1 MKSLMPWFC
10 LAAATAAHVNIAFAS
25 NGIDDYRKGDYIKA
39 LQEFSKQ
46 TKFDSLEAYYLG
58 LMNLYGYGQLKNN
71 AKAIEYFSRAG
82 EGGFLPAQ
90 KIMALYLLLERNDPT
105 QAFSWFKKAADLNDV
120 QAQMY
125 TAAAYLYGFGVPK
138 NADKARQ
145 YYIGAAKQGNS
156 IAQTTLAEYFLDSR
170 QATNKQMGL
179 IWLNKAVE
187 QHNPMAQLLLG
198 KLYMTG
204 NGVPKSPDQATQL
217 IDLSVAQG
225 FPMAM
230 IQKGD
235 MAREQKDF
243 NGAKDWYTKA
253 VNLGS
258 YPAELSLGQLYYD
271 EKNPGHDDK
280 LGYLWTL
287 KAAQHNVVDAQLALA
302 EMYKTGKGVLA
313 NAVLA
318 KEWQKKAADS
328 KSLHP
333 EIQVANWLS
342 NGKSTDFKTI
352 GYRLNGIWTD
362 WSNPRALIQ
371 NAYNPSPQ
379 MVTVTR
385 DTLYKPH
392 FELTTPNDIAISDY
406 YDALVSSL
414 NRDDQNKLTFA
425 PYPLDD
431 DLVALK
437 AALLSNDSGAHD
449 KAQALISKLQFQAS
463 LGDAVSEFDLGQI
476 YQYGMGVQPN
486 IQEAIRNYQL
496 AAGQDNLS
504 AMYALGLLYLEGHD
518 SKASLIISPQLSQ
531 HHNGA
536 SPSATQLNDRGSV
549 RTGEATTDADSL
561 AANYSKG
568 IEWLQNA
575 AFKGSSYAQFT
586 LAQIYENGFKN
597 KQGDVVIKPDPQQ
610 ADGMYFIAAAD
621 GNGLAQ
627 YRLAELLV
635 RKKQTE
641 VSVAAK
647 QSRSAL
653 IKSLYQGALSNGVME
668 AALPLA
674 FFNAMDADKAKQ
686 SRAFKVAQ
694 HEADAG
700 HANAAL
706 LLGLMY
712 DRGIGV
718 EQSQH
723 EALSWY
729 RKAGNNLVSNF
740 ILGTYYSLGAG
751 VSQDKTKGQELLQQS
766 ANADFS
772 YANLN
777 LAVLKQEQKQPFIP
791 QLEKALEFGN
801 SKAGLL
807 LADYYLS
814 LASNDAQMKQARD
827 IYQLFATKGDK
838 DAQLKLGYMSETGLG
853 GKADAHGALTWYTM
867 SAEQGQHM
875 AQYML
880 GRLYQMGSLDVKP
893 DYDLAKQWY
902 SRAQSNYSPAAVA
915 LGFIYDTV
923 DDSYA
928 QAQTSYT
935 IAADQHSPVGEFN
948 LGLIYEEGKGQ
959 PVDLEKAKALY
970 QQAADLGHPQ
980 AMTRLAGLYFNGV
993 NGSSDPQKA
1002 LQWYQQAAE
1011 KRDRDALYQL
1021 GLLSET
1027 GIATKLDAAAALNYY
1042 QQSATLGNQQ
1052 GMLAAARMLQY
1063 GVGVA
1068 KDTKQAAVYYEML
1081 AGLGNAF
1088 AQYQLATLFNAKE
1101 LPETTVGEGKKWF
1114 QEALKNGSPQATKAW
1129 QWIAA
1134 QKQDQL
1140 SFVEPA
1146 MFNSTPVSSNRP
1158 VELMYM
1164 DAINQWNCG
1173 DAVRATLLLNHIR
1186 TEFPDYIP
1194 AKRACEQLGLVG

>member
-10 LAAATAAHVNIAFAS
+10 LAAVTAAHVNIAVAMNS
-25 NGIDDYRKGDYIKA
+25 VDDYRKGDYIKA

-58 LMNLYGYGQLKNN
+58 QMNLYGYGQLKNN
-71 AKAIEYFSRAG
+71 AKALEYFSRAG
-82 EGGFLPAQ
+82 ESGFLPAQ
-90 KIMALYLLLERNDPT
+90 KMMALYRLLDRNDPT
-105 QAFSWFKKAADLNDV
+105 QAFYWFKKAADLNDV

-125 TAAAYLYGFGVPK
+125 TAAAYLFGFGVQK

-156 IAQTTLAEYFLDSR
+156 IAQTTLAEYFLESR
-170 QATNKQMGL
+170 QGTNKQMGL

-187 QHNPMAQLLLG
+187 QHNPKAQLFLG
-198 KLYMTG
+198 KLYITG
-204 NGVPKSPDQATQL
+204 NGVPKSLDQATQL

-230 IQKGD
+230 IQKGN
-235 MAREQKDF
+235 MARELKDF

-258 YPAELSLGQLYYD
+258 YPAEFSLGQLYYD
-271 EKNPGHDDK
+271 EKNPEHDDK

-287 KAAQHNVVDAQLALA
+287 KAAQHNVVEAQLALA
-302 EMYKTGKGVLA
+302 EMYKTGKGALA

-318 KEWQKKAADS
+318 KEWQKKAS
-328 KSLHP
+328 ESRSLHP
-333 EIQVANWLS
+333 DIQVAHWLS

-352 GYRLNGIWTD
+352 GYRLNGIWSD
-362 WSNPRALIQ
+362 WSNPKALIQ
-371 NAYNPSPQ
+371 NVYNPSPQ
-379 MVTVTR
+379 MIPVTR

-414 NRDDQNKLTFA
+414 SREDHNQLTFSS
-425 PYPLDD
+425 PPLDD
-431 DLVALK
+431 NLVALK
-437 AALLSNDSGAHD
+437 AALLSNDAGAHD
-449 KAQALISKLQFQAS
+449 KVQALIAQLQFQAS
-463 LGDAVSEFDLGQI
+463 LGDAVSEFDLGEV

-504 AMYALGLLYLEGHD
+504 AMYALGLLYLEGYD
-518 SKASLIISPQLSQ
+518 SKASLIIAPQLSQ
-531 HHNGA
+531 HHNA
-536 SPSATQLNDRGSV
+536 APSSATQPQG
-549 RTGEATTDADSL
+549 ATETDSL

-575 AFKGSSYAQFT
+575 AFKGNSNAQFV

-597 KQGDVVIKPDPQQ
+597 QQGAIVIKPDPQQ

-627 YRLAELLV
+627 YRLAEMLV

-641 VSVAAK
+641 VSVVAK
-647 QSRSAL
+647 QSRVAL

-674 FFNAMDADKAKQ
+674 FFNAMDSDKEKQ
-686 SRAFKVAQ
+686 NAAFKVAQ
-694 HEADAG
+694 QDADAG
-700 HANAAL
+700 QANAAL

-718 EQSQH
+718 EQSRD

-729 RKAGNNLVSNF
+729 QKAGKNLVSDF
-740 ILGTYYSLGAG
+740 ILGSYYSLGTG
-751 VSQDKTKGQELLQQS
+751 VTQDKIKGQELLQQS

-777 LAVLKQEQKQPFIP
+777 LAVLKQEQKLPFIP

-838 DAQLKLGYMSETGLG
+838 DAQLKLGYMQEKGLG
-853 GKADAHGALTWYTM
+853 GKADAHDALAWYNL
-867 SAEQGQHM
+867 SAEQGQPM

-880 GRLYQMGSLDVKP
+880 GRLYQMGYLDVKP

-902 SRAQSNYSPAAVA
+902 ARAQGNYAPAAVA
-915 LGFIYDTV
+915 LGFVYETV
-923 DDSYA
+923 DDRYA
-928 QAQTSYT
+928 QAQASYT

-970 QQAADLGHPQ
+970 EQAADLGHPQ
-980 AMTRLAGLYFNGV
+980 AMTRLAGLYFNGI

-1011 KRDRDALYQL
+1011 KGDKDALYQL

-1027 GIATKLDAAAALNYY
+1027 GIATKLDAAAALSYY
-1042 QQSATLGNQQ
+1042 QQSAKLGNQQ

-1068 KDTKQAAVYYEML
+1068 KDTKQAGVYYEML

-1101 LPETTVGEGKKWF
+1101 LPETKVGEGKKWF

-1129 QWIAA
+1129 QWLAA

-1146 MFNSTPVSSNRP
+1146 MLSLTSASSSRP

-1173 DAVRATLLLNHIR
+1173 DEVRAKLLLNHIR
-1186 TEFPDYIP
+1186 TQFPDYIP
-1194 AKRACEQLGLVG
+1194 AKRACEQLGVGFNTVAL

>member
-10 LAAATAAHVNIAFAS
+10 LAAATAAHVNMAS
-25 NGIDDYRKGDYIKA
+25 AANGVDDYRRGDYIKA

-46 TKFDSLEAYYLG
+46 AKIDSLEAYYLG
-58 LMNLYGYGQLKNN
+58 QMNLYGYGQLKNN
-71 AKAIEYFSRAG
+71 AKAVEYFSRAG

-90 KIMALYLLLERNDPT
+90 KIMALYLLLDRNDPT
-105 QAFSWFKKAADLNDV
+105 QAFYWFKKAADLNDV

-125 TAAAYLYGFGVPK
+125 TAAAYLFGYGVQK

-156 IAQTTLAEYFLDSR
+156 IAQTTLAEHFLDSR
-170 QATNKQMGL
+170 QGTNKQMGM

-187 QHNPMAQLLLG
+187 QHNPKAQLLLG
-198 KLYMTG
+198 KLYLTG
-204 NGVPKSPDQATQL
+204 NGVPKSPEQAIKM
-217 IDLSVAQG
+217 IDLSVGQS

-235 MAREQKDF
+235 MAREQNDF

-253 VNLGS
+253 VDLGS

-271 EKNPGHDDK
+271 EKNPGHDEK

-302 EMYKTGKGVLA
+302 EMYKTGKGALA
-313 NAVLA
+313 NVVLA
-318 KEWQKKAADS
+318 KEWQKKASDS

-333 EIQVANWLS
+333 EVQVADWLS

-352 GYRLNGIWTD
+352 GYKLNGIWAD
-362 WSNPRALIQ
+362 WSNPRSLVQ
-371 NAYNPSPQ
+371 NAYNPPPQ
-379 MVTVTR
+379 MVAVTR

-392 FELTTPNDIAISDY
+392 FELTAPNDIAISDY
-406 YDALVSSL
+406 YDALVISL
-414 NRDDQNKLTFA
+414 GGGNQEQLTFS
-425 PYPLDD
+425 PYPMDD
-431 DLVALK
+431 DLLALK
-437 AALLSNDSGAHD
+437 AALLSNDSAGHD
-449 KAQALISKLQFQAS
+449 KAQALIAKLQSQAS
-463 LGDAVSEFDLGQI
+463 LGDSLSEFDLGQV

-504 AMYALGLLYLEGHD
+504 AMYALGLLYIEGQD
-518 SKASLIISPQLSQ
+518 SQAL
-531 HHNGA
+531 
-536 SPSATQLNDRGSV
+536 
-549 RTGEATTDADSL
+549 
-561 AANYSKG
+561 NYSKG

-575 AFKGSSYAQFT
+575 AFKGSSYAQFA

-597 KQGDVVIKPDPQQ
+597 KQGELVIKPDPQQ

-621 GNGLAQ
+621 GNGMAQ
-627 YRLAELLV
+627 YRLAEMLV

-641 VSVAAK
+641 VSVVAK
-647 QSRSAL
+647 QARWAL

-674 FFNAMDADKAKQ
+674 FFNAMDSDKAKQ
-686 SRAFKVAQ
+686 ESAFKVAKQ
-694 HEADAG
+694 EADAG
-700 HANAAL
+700 NANAAL
-706 LLGLMY
+706 LLALMY

-718 EQSQH
+718 EQSQSD
-723 EALSWY
+723 ALSWY
-729 RKAGNNLVSNF
+729 QKAGKNLVSDF
-740 ILGTYYSLGAG
+740 ILGTYSSLGVG
-751 VSQDKTKGQELLQQS
+751 VAQDKVKGQELLQQS
-766 ANADFS
+766 ADANFS

-791 QLEKALEFGN
+791 QLEKALDFGN

-814 LASNDAQMKQARD
+814 MASNDNQMKQARD

-838 DAQLKLGYMSETGLG
+838 DAQLKLGYMYETGLG
-853 GKADAHGALTWYTM
+853 GKADVHNALTWYNM
-867 SAEQGQHM
+867 SAEQGQSM

-880 GRLYQMGSLDVKP
+880 GRLYQMGYLDAKP

-915 LGFIYDTV
+915 LGFVYDTV

-928 QAQTSYT
+928 QAQASYA
-935 IAADQHSPVGEFN
+935 IAAENHSPVGEFN

-959 PVDLEKAKALY
+959 PVDLEKARALY
-970 QQAADLGHPQ
+970 QQAADQGHPQ
-980 AMTRLAGLYFNGV
+980 AMTRLAGLYFNGI
-993 NGSSDPQKA
+993 NGSSDPQIA
-1002 LQWYQQAAE
+1002 LEWYQKAAE
-1011 KRDRDALYQL
+1011 KGDRDALYQL

-1027 GIATKLDAAAALNYY
+1027 GIATKLDATTALNYY
-1042 QQSATLGNQQ
+1042 QLSAKLGSQQ

-1068 KDTKQAAVYYEML
+1068 KDTKQAGSYYEML

-1088 AQYQLATLFNAKE
+1088 AQYQLASLFNTKE
-1101 LPETTVGEGKKWF
+1101 LPETTTGEGKKWL

-1129 QWIAA
+1129 QWLAS
-1134 QKQDQL
+1134 QNQS

-1146 MFNSTPVSSNRP
+1146 MFSLASSERP

-1173 DAVRATLLLNHIR
+1173 DEVRAKLLLNHIR
-1186 TEFPDYIP
+1186 TQFPDYIP